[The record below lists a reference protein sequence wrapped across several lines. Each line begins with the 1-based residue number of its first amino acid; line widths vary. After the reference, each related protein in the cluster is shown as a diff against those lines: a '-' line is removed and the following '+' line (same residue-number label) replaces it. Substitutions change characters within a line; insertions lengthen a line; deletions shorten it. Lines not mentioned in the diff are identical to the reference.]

1 MNAAPGF
8 HSDAY
13 SQRQEGCSVVEC
25 GQMTSGYGA
34 IGRNRSAIATRRR
47 ASSRVK
53 RIEHAWQEE
62 ASSGSHM
69 RHGKTTCRV
78 VCVPVLLPAY
88 GVEIWVGRRMITH
101 ITSRTPRFHA
111 SGGPFTPQAADCCY
125 ELIADLPLCIAS
137 LSPRPQAPECLR
149 ACYQVVDISKPIWL
163 EIAPGLFSQW
173 PREPAAEDAQGTGSQ
188 QDFFDPEGSTEVRWT
203 PNPTIQLQCHIPH
216 RLGICRLA
224 TLCVFKTSNHPY
236 AKVCPGKFFRMH
248 SALAACIPGYCRKTC
263 RLQAKVEARLIGR

>member
-149 ACYQVVDISKPIWL
+149 ACYQVVDISNPS
-163 EIAPGLFSQW
+163 GL
-173 PREPAAEDAQGTGSQ
+173 R
-188 QDFFDPEGSTEVRWT
+188 
-203 PNPTIQLQCHIPH
+203 
-216 RLGICRLA
+216 
-224 TLCVFKTSNHPY
+224 
-236 AKVCPGKFFRMH
+236 
-248 SALAACIPGYCRKTC
+248 
-263 RLQAKVEARLIGR
+263 